1 MHNKMNKFEC
11 KNPDTKVNTVYMT
24 MGTPITKTKCKYC
37 PTAECQATQL
47 LVLANNVILTQLIY
61 YVSVLVRLAP
71 QSTTKILVNYLYS
84 KISGSYLAWD
94 LLLLFQNPFRPLDI
108 QATVFE
114 QKQPWLLLL
123 KEWRTRL
130 SKNCRSLRTW
140 NTLNNVK
147 FQDNSWHHTSQ
158 SNV

>member
-1 MHNKMNKFEC
+1 MHNKVNKFEC
-11 KNPDTKVNTVYMT
+11 EPWYKSEHSLYD
-24 MGTPITKTKCKYC
+24 MGTPITKMKCKYC

-47 LVLANNVILTQLIY
+47 LVLVNNDILTQLIY

-130 SKNCRSLRTW
+130 SKITRRWEPVILEY
-140 NTLNNVK
+140 VK
-147 FQDNSWHHTSQ
+147 FQDNSWHHTPQ

>member
-1 MHNKMNKFEC
+1 MWGLRIERVIRLAPKSKGTCSVELPPSSLQIVAHSSFFQVSLVFLVEMHNKVNKFEC

-71 QSTTKILVNYLYS
+71 QSTIKILVNYLYS
-84 KISGSYLAWD
+84 KISGSYLA
-94 LLLLFQNPFRPLDI
+94 
-108 QATVFE
+108 
-114 QKQPWLLLL
+114 
-123 KEWRTRL
+123 
-130 SKNCRSLRTW
+130 
-140 NTLNNVK
+140 
-147 FQDNSWHHTSQ
+147 
-158 SNV
+158 